1 MKTSILSLIINIV
14 WGINLFAQNSSMYD
28 NPEIKNNL
36 DSYVNSYTKT
46 GDFSGC
52 IAINKGDSN
61 IYQECFGYANQSFK
75 VLNEKNTKFK
85 IGSVS
90 KQFTAAAIL
99 IMEQEGLLK
108 TTDTLS
114 NFFSNNSNAER
125 ITIQQLLTHTSG
137 ITDIYNVPNFNKLS
151 CQKKTKSELSNLV
164 LDSELEFEPG
174 TQYQYSNGGY
184 AILAELVEK
193 LSGIAYQ
200 DYLNKKIFQPL
211 NMKATGHNKSND
223 VIPNLAVG
231 YDPSGYNDV
240 KITDFLDPELLKGS
254 GSLYSTVQ
262 DLRVWINSIKNKSLL
277 SKSSYEKLLTDYGHN
292 YGFGVS
298 VYKSFDKDVFGHDGR
313 VNGYIADYLHYKESD
328 ISVIILGN
336 LQTGVADFFRR
347 DIAAIVFNKKYA
359 NRAKTIPPE
368 KNVYPDNEKILG
380 IYSFGPNFKVYIE
393 EIEGSI
399 QARANEGGYS
409 ELVLLE
415 DKRFFS
421 RTLYS
426 YIEFKEDDKGRTVK
440 MVWTNNDGNSFEGI
454 KE

>member
-1 MKTSILSLIINIV
+1 MKYILILLILLV
-14 WGINLFAQNSSMYD
+14 HLQTQAQDISKLVNDYTT
-28 NPEIKNNL
+28 
-36 DSYVNSYTKT
+36 SYVNT

-52 IAINKGDSN
+52 ILITENDN
-61 IYQECFGYANQSFK
+61 IIFKNCFGFANQSFK

-114 NFFSNNSNAER
+114 RFFPNNSNAEQ

-137 ITDIYNVPNFNKLS
+137 ITDIYNVPDFNKLS
-151 CQKKTKSELSNLV
+151 CQKKTISELSKLV

-184 AILAELVEK
+184 AVLAEIIEK
-193 LSGIAYQ
+193 VNSTSYQ
-200 DYLNKKIFQPL
+200 EFLNDHIFQRL
-211 NMKATGHNKSND
+211 NMTSTGHHKSND
-223 VIPNLAVG
+223 VVPDLAVG
-231 YDPSGYNDV
+231 YDPSGYKDV

-262 DLRVWINSIKNKSLL
+262 DLQIWINSIKNKSLL
-277 SKSSYEKLLTDYGHN
+277 SKSSYEKLLADYGHN

-298 VYKSFDKDVFGHDGR
+298 VYKSFDKKVFGHDGR
-313 VNGYIADYLHYKESD
+313 VNGYIADYLHYEEPG

-347 DIAAIVFNKKYA
+347 DIAAIVFNKAYES
-359 NRAKTIPPE
+359 RAKRIPAADDP
-368 KNVYPDNEKILG
+368 KIDKEKIIG
-380 IYSFGPNFKVYIE
+380 TYAFGPNFKVYIE
-393 EIEGSI
+393 DIEGSI

-426 YIEFKEDDKGRTVK
+426 YIAFKEDDQGNTVK
-440 MVWTNNDGNSFEGI
+440 MVWTNNDGNSFEGL
-454 KE
+454 KDN

>member
-1 MKTSILSLIINIV
+1 MKSKLILIILLFHIQTQAQD
-14 WGINLFAQNSSMYD
+14 ISNLVIDYAN
-28 NPEIKNNL
+28 
-36 DSYVNSYTKT
+36 SYVKT

-52 IAINKGDSN
+52 ILITKNDK
-61 IYQECFGYANQSFK
+61 IIFEKCFGYANQSFK

-99 IMEQEGLLK
+99 IMEQEGFLK

-114 NFFSNNSNAER
+114 KFFPNHSNAES

-137 ITDIYNVPNFNKLS
+137 ITDIYNVPNFNNLS
-151 CQKKTKSELSNLV
+151 SQKKTINDLTKLVLGSELQ
-164 LDSELEFEPG
+164 FEPG
-174 TQYQYSNGGY
+174 AQYQYSNGGY
-184 AILAELVEK
+184 AILAEIIEK
-193 LSGIAYQ
+193 LSGSTYQ
-200 DYLNKKIFQPL
+200 DYLNENIFQPL
-211 NMKATGHNKSND
+211 NMTATGHNRYND

-262 DLRVWINSIKNKSLL
+262 DLQIWIESIKHRSLMNEE
-277 SKSSYEKLLTDYGHN
+277 SYEKLLKNYGNN
-292 YGFGVS
+292 YGFGIS
-298 VYKSFDKDVFGHDGR
+298 LYKSFDESVFGHDGR
-313 VNGYIADYLHYKESD
+313 VNGYIADYLHYEESD
-328 ISVIILGN
+328 ISIIILGN

-347 DIAAIVFNKKYA
+347 DIAAIVFNKEYKS
-359 NRAKTIPPE
+359 RAKRIPPE
-368 KNVYPDNEKILG
+368 DDSKIDKEKIIG
-380 IYSFGPNFKVYIE
+380 TYAFGPNFKVYIE
-393 EIEGSI
+393 GIEGSI

-409 ELVLLE
+409 ELILLE
-415 DKRFFS
+415 DGRFFS

-426 YIEFKEDDKGRTVK
+426 YIEFIEDDLGKTIK
-440 MVWTNNDGNSFEGI
+440 MFWTNNDGNRFEGL

>member
-1 MKTSILSLIINIV
+1 MKNVLIL
-14 WGINLFAQNSSMYD
+14 LFLTVTIHTQAQDISKLVNDYS
-28 NPEIKNNL
+28 N
-36 DSYVNSYTKT
+36 SYVKT

-52 IAINKGDSN
+52 ILISKNDKIIFENCYG
-61 IYQECFGYANQSFK
+61 FANQSFK
-75 VLNEKNTKFK
+75 VPNEINTKFK

-99 IMEQEGLLK
+99 IMEQQGLLK

-114 NFFSNNSNAER
+114 KFFPNHSNAER

-137 ITDIYNVPNFNKLS
+137 ITDIYNVPDFNKLS
-151 CQKKTKSELSNLV
+151 SQKKTISDLTKLV
-164 LDSELEFEPG
+164 LDFELQFEPG

-184 AILAELVEK
+184 AILAEIIEK
-193 LSGIAYQ
+193 LSGSTYQ
-200 DYLNKKIFQPL
+200 DYLNEHIFHPL
-211 NMKATGHNKSND
+211 NMNASGHNRYND

-231 YDPSGYNDV
+231 YDPSGYSKV

-262 DLRVWINSIKNKSLL
+262 DLQLWIKSIKNRSLMN
-277 SKSSYEKLLTDYGHN
+277 KESYEKLLKN
-292 YGFGVS
+292 YGNNYGYGIS
-298 VYKSFDKDVFGHDGR
+298 LYKSFEEPVFGHDGR
-313 VNGYIADYLHYKESD
+313 VNGYIADYLHYEESD

-336 LQTGVADFFRR
+336 IQTGVADFFRR
-347 DIAAIVFNKKYA
+347 DIAAIVFNKEHKS
-359 NRAKTIPPE
+359 RVKRIPPE
-368 KNVYPDNEKILG
+368 NNSKIDKEKIIG
-380 IYSFGPNFKVYIE
+380 TYAFGPNFKVYVE

-399 QARANEGGYS
+399 QARANEGAYS

-415 DKRFFS
+415 DKRFFN

-426 YIEFKEDDKGRTVK
+426 YIEFIDDDQGKTVK
-440 MVWTNNDGNSFEGI
+440 MVWTNNDGNSFEGL